1 MSGAMLT
8 REQESD
14 AEVRAVDQQMIN
26 TFGRLNARLSEVRGE
41 KDGIVKHLEVMDDA
55 STELMMATGTSKVLL
70 QLGDCFMEV
79 PEDEAT
85 EHTEEETEKL
95 QARVD
100 SLSVEESNILKEQAK
115 LKVVLYGRF
124 GKSINLE
131 DS

>member
-1 MSGAMLT
+1 
-8 REQESD
+8 
-14 AEVRAVDQQMIN
+14 
-26 TFGRLNARLSEVRGE
+26 
-41 KDGIVKHLEVMDDA
+41 
-55 STELMMATGTSKVLL
+55 
-70 QLGDCFMEV
+70 MEV